1 MTYHVP
7 VLLSETLDSLNVVED
22 GLYFDG
28 TLGGGGHSQGILDR
42 GGRLIATDL
51 DIEAIEQGKKRF
63 AAPQYAGKFVLIKD
77 NFKNFLKI
85 LDEQKVDKIDGALFD
100 LGISSHQVDKPTR
113 GFSYRYDAPLDMRMN
128 EEQSFSAYDVING
141 YSPEKL
147 EKILFGYGEERF
159 ARRIVKNIVEER
171 SKSPILTTGKLCEI
185 IKASVPAAAQKN
197 GNPCKKTFQA
207 VRIEV
212 NGELDG
218 LDELLSDVISKLKT
232 GGRLCVITFHSLED
246 RIVKQNFK
254 LNSTDCICDKR
265 LPVCVCNHKATVREI
280 AKIKPSESEIQL
292 NGRSASATLRVVEK
306 I

>member
-1 MTYHVP
+1 MSYHVP
-7 VLLSETLDSLNVVED
+7 VLFDETLDSLKVRKD

-28 TLGGGGHSQGILDR
+28 TLGGGGHSEGILER
-42 GGRLIATDL
+42 GGKLIATDL
-51 DIEAIEQGKKRF
+51 DAEAIEQGKKRF
-63 AAPQYAGKFVLIKD
+63 DKPQYAGRFVLVRD

-85 LDEQKVDKIDGALFD
+85 LDDRGVDKIDGALFD
-100 LGISSHQVDKPTR
+100 LGISSHQVDEPTR

-128 EEQSFSAYDVING
+128 ADQSFSAYDVING

-147 EKILFGYGEERF
+147 EKILFEYGDERF
-159 ARRIVKNIVEER
+159 ARRIVKNIVSER
-171 SKSPILTTGKLCEI
+171 SESPILTTGKLCEI
-185 IKASVPAAAQKN
+185 IKASVPAAAQRN

-218 LDELLSDVISKLKT
+218 LDKLLTEVVSRLKP
-232 GGRLCVITFHSLED
+232 GGRLCVITFHSTED

-254 LNSTDCICDKR
+254 LNAIDCICDKR
-265 LPVCVCNHKATVREI
+265 LPVCVCNHKATVKEI
-280 AKIKPSESEIQL
+280 AKIKPSAQEIEN

>member
-1 MTYHVP
+1 MSYHVP
-7 VLLSETLDSLNVVED
+7 VLFDETLDSLKVRKD

-28 TLGGGGHSQGILDR
+28 TLGGGGHSEGILER
-42 GGRLIATDL
+42 GGKLIATDL
-51 DIEAIEQGKKRF
+51 DAEAIEQGKKRF
-63 AAPQYAGKFVLIKD
+63 DKPQYAGRFVLVRD

-85 LDEQKVDKIDGALFD
+85 LDDRGADKIDGALFD
-100 LGISSHQVDKPTR
+100 LGISSHQVDEPTR

-128 EEQSFSAYDVING
+128 ADQSFSAYDVING

-147 EKILFGYGEERF
+147 EKILFEYGDERF
-159 ARRIVKNIVEER
+159 ARRIVKNIVSER
-171 SKSPILTTGKLCEI
+171 SESPILTTGKLCEI
-185 IKASVPAAAQKN
+185 IKASVPAAAQRN

-218 LDELLSDVISKLKT
+218 LDKLLTEVVSRLKP
-232 GGRLCVITFHSLED
+232 GGRLCVITFHSTED

-254 LNSTDCICDKR
+254 LNATDCICDKR
-265 LPVCVCNHKATVREI
+265 LPVCVCNHKATVKEI
-280 AKIKPSESEIQL
+280 AKIKPSAQEIEN

>member
-1 MTYHVP
+1 MSYHVP
-7 VLLSETLDSLNVVED
+7 VLFDETLDSLKVRKD

-28 TLGGGGHSQGILDR
+28 TLGGGGHSEGILER
-42 GGRLIATDL
+42 GGKLIATDL
-51 DIEAIEQGKKRF
+51 DAEAIEQGKKRF
-63 AAPQYAGKFVLIKD
+63 DKPQYAGRFVLVRD

-85 LDEQKVDKIDGALFD
+85 LDDCGADKIDGALFD
-100 LGISSHQVDKPTR
+100 LGISSHQVDEPTR

-128 EEQSFSAYDVING
+128 ADQSFSAYDVING

-147 EKILFGYGEERF
+147 EKILFEYGDERF
-159 ARRIVKNIVEER
+159 ARRIVKNIVSER
-171 SKSPILTTGKLCEI
+171 SESPILTTGKLCEI
-185 IKASVPAAAQKN
+185 IKASVPAAAQRN

-218 LDELLSDVISKLKT
+218 LDKLLTEVVSRLKP
-232 GGRLCVITFHSLED
+232 GGRLCVITFHSTED

-254 LNSTDCICDKR
+254 LNATDCICDKR
-265 LPVCVCNHKATVREI
+265 LPVCVCNHKATVKEI
-280 AKIKPSESEIQL
+280 AKIKPSAQEIEN